1 MIPPMRR
8 IDIPSVFALLAIA
21 VWAFTLN
28 TARVSPKGWITTPQ
42 GLPANGDYLGI
53 YSAGQLVGSGDLM
66 APYDPVRHKGA
77 QRALDHNPNG
87 GDFPWSYPPTFL
99 LAAAALALVPYA
111 ASMLTWICATLSLL
125 IAALARISTSRRD
138 LLLML
143 ATPGP
148 WLNFYIGQNGAL
160 TSGLL
165 GFGLVLLETKPIL
178 AGVAIG
184 LLSFKPH
191 LGLLIPIALIAGG
204 YYHSIAAAALTVAA
218 MVIASI
224 AAFGVASWLALPKQL
239 QHVASLIATS
249 PDTER
254 IQTPFGLARGLGLS
268 ADHALWLQA
277 AVSAALVVVI
287 GWLWSR
293 RTVSFDLKA
302 AALAAAITLATPYLF
317 VYDLVMLTV
326 AQAFLLRHLSR
337 HGMTRVDAYGLLLA
351 NVFILFF
358 SKLPPVPLGVFGSFT
373 VMALI
378 LRHVW
383 IETTNCDAL
392 QAGEKNVGRA
402 PTSAAIR
409 AGRT

>member
-1 MIPPMRR
+1 MTRR

-28 TARVSPKGWITTPQ
+28 ATRVSPQGWIMTPQ

-53 YSAGQLVGSGDLM
+53 YAAGQLVGSGDLM
-66 APYDPVRHKGA
+66 ATYNPVLHNGA

-125 IAALARISTSRRD
+125 VAALARICTSRRD

-143 ATPGP
+143 ATPPP
-148 WLNFYIGQNGAL
+148 WMNFYIGQNGAL

-165 GFGLVLLETKPIL
+165 GFGLVLLETRPIL

-204 YYHSIAAAALTVAA
+204 YYHSIAAAAMTVAT
-218 MVIASI
+218 MVIISM
-224 AAFGVASWLALPKQL
+224 AAFGIDAWLALPNQI
-239 QHVASLIATS
+239 QHVASLIQTS
-249 PDTER
+249 PDTEK

-268 ADHALWLQA
+268 VEHALWLQA
-277 AVSAALVVVI
+277 AISAALVVVI

-302 AALAAAITLATPYLF
+302 AALAAAITLASPYLF

-326 AQAFLLRHLSR
+326 SQAFLLRHISR

-351 NVFILFF
+351 NIFILFF
-358 SKLPPVPLGVFGSFT
+358 SKWPPVPLGVFGSFT

-383 IETTNCDAL
+383 IKTTNRDPL
-392 QAGEKNVGRA
+392 QAGEKNLGRA
-402 PTSAAIR
+402 PMSAAIQ